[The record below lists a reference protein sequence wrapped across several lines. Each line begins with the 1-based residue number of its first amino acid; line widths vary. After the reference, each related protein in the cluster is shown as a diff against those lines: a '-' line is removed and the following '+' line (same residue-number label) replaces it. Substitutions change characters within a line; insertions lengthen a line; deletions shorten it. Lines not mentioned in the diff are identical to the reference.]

1 VRPSELPWR
10 RPRHELLLLALV
22 AIAALTIVYPSGAQD
37 VSRMCLTQALAHGHL
52 RNDECLNGSVDVA
65 DYGGHRYSDKAPGMS
80 LAAVPVAQLVR
91 LRTPDRWHHTG
102 DLRLW
107 ATRAAVGG
115 LALLLCAF
123 LVGRVAEGL
132 VAGTGGITLVA
143 FALGT
148 ELGALSIDNFAHAPA
163 AALSFGA
170 FVLAWSRR
178 PFLAGLVAGAGVLT
192 EYETGL
198 VTVVLAGYVLLLGWR
213 PLVRYL
219 AGVVPAALLLGAYD
233 RAAFGSPFH
242 LSYRYVADAFA
253 ADQAAGFFGIH
264 LPHAHAIHLVLLGD
278 RGLVYDMPFLI
289 AAAVGLALLRR
300 VEAIVCAVVVLAFVA
315 LDAGYFDPYGGDSP
329 GPRFLAPALPFLVL
343 GLPAALARARTLCI
357 VLVGVSIVASTA
369 IALSW
374 PTAVNVAP
382 SFRGT
387 VWRRLAERHPF
398 DTWIQK
404 NLLTWLGVGTR
415 GAAVVVAGAA
425 LTAFAVATR
434 AAVSSRRPRAVETP
448 AA

>member
-10 RPRHELLLLALV
+10 RPRHELLLLSLV
-22 AIAALTIVYPSGAQD
+22 AIATLTIVYPPRAQD
-37 VSRMCLTQALAHGHL
+37 ISRLCLTQAIEHGHL
-52 RNDECLNGSVDVA
+52 DNDACLNGAVDVST
-65 DYGGHRYSDKAPGMS
+65 YGGHRYSDKAPAMS
-80 LAAVPVAQLVR
+80 IVAVPVAKLVG
-91 LRTPDRWHHTG
+91 LRTPDRWHLSG
-102 DLRLW
+102 DLRVW
-107 ATRAAVGG
+107 ATRIAVGG

-132 VAGTGGITLVA
+132 VPGAGGLTLVA

-148 ELGALSIDNFAHAPA
+148 ELGSLAVDNFAHAPA
-163 AALSFGA
+163 AALAFGA

-198 VTVVLAGYVLLLGWR
+198 VALVLAGYVVLLGWR
-213 PLVRYL
+213 PLARYIG
-219 AGVVPAALLLGAYD
+219 GVAPAALLLGAYD
-233 RAAFGSPFH
+233 WAAFGSPFH

-264 LPHAHAIHLVLLGD
+264 VPHAHTLHLVFLGD
-278 RGLVYDMPFLI
+278 RGLVWDMPFLI
-289 AAAVGLALLRR
+289 AAAVGLFLLPRAEAL
-300 VEAIVCAVVVLAFVA
+300 VCAVVVVAFVV

-343 GLPAALARARTLCI
+343 GLPPVLARARTLCI
-357 VLVGVSIVASTA
+357 VLVGISIVASVA

-387 VWRRLAERHPF
+387 VWRRLRDWHPF
-398 DTWIQK
+398 VTWMQK
-404 NLLTWLGVGTR
+404 NVLSWVGIGTR
-415 GAAVVVAGAA
+415 GAAVVVAAAA
-425 LTAFAVATR
+425 LAAFVVATR
-434 AAVSSRRPRAVETP
+434 AAVSSRRPRAAETP